1 MIETA
6 RLRELAAS
14 YRSEVKAPSA
24 TAALARYR
32 EEFAQY
38 LESVADA
45 LDSAQLD
52 TRTALRLPTR
62 IPISNLLL
70 FTASGLSPSSAPKC
84 LKATRLRYR
93 PRYPAKSA

>member
-45 LDSAQLD
+45 LDSAQID
-52 TRTALRLPTR
+52 TRTALR
-62 IPISNLLL
+62 
-70 FTASGLSPSSAPKC
+70 SPNSHTYFKSPAVHSQ
-84 LKATRLRYR
+84 RLITE
-93 PRYPAKSA
+93 